1 MSVTAVTS
9 LAQLKSQDFQGLAVV
24 SFWAAWSEPSKQM
37 NTVLG
42 QLASQYANVKFG
54 TVEAEEVDDVTE
66 KYKVESVPTV
76 LFLKHGEVAESVKG
90 SNPPEVVKKL
100 ASFAQS
106 AVTTGVAQAPAPKTE
121 ASKEQLHA
129 RLTALVNQAPVM
141 AFIKGSPDAPQ
152 CGFSAKF
159 CKILKDSNIEFGH
172 FNILSDE
179 TVRNGLKEF
188 SNWPT
193 YPQLY
198 VKGKL
203 VGGFDIVKQLA
214 ESGDLLD
221 AINGEN

>member
-1 MSVTAVTS
+1 M
-9 LAQLKSQDFQGLAVV
+9 
-24 SFWAAWSEPSKQM
+24 
-37 NTVLG
+37 
-42 QLASQYANVKFG
+42 
-54 TVEAEEVDDVTE
+54 
-66 KYKVESVPTV
+66 
-76 LFLKHGEVAESVKG
+76 
-90 SNPPEVVKKL
+90 
-100 ASFAQS
+100 
-106 AVTTGVAQAPAPKTE
+106 AQAPAPKTE

-129 RLTALVNQAPVM
+129 RLSALVNQAPVM

-179 TVRNGLKEF
+179 TVRNGLKEY

-221 AINGEN
+221 AINE